1 MGYNNSNNNY
11 NRINN
16 NNNNNN
22 NNKIILLIIITVLI
36 KARTKDTKADTV
48 VTEKTA
54 DSATRTET
62 GLTTEQ
68 KS

>member
-16 NNNNNN
+16 NNNNN
-22 NNKIILLIIITVLI
+22 KIILLIIIIVLI
-36 KARTKDTKADTV
+36 KARKTDTKADTV

-54 DSATRTET
+54 DSAARTET